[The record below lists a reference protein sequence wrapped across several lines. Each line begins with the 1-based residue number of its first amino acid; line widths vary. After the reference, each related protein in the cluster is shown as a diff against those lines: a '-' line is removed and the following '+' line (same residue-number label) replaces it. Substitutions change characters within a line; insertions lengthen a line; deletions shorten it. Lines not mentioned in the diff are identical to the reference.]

1 MSDIVEN
8 SQLKFLISPVDNEI
22 FNSQKDKKFTNAVE

>member
-8 SQLKFLISPVDNEI
+8 SQLKFLISPNESEI
-22 FNSQKDKKFTNAVE
+22 FDKQKERKFVDAVE